1 MTVEDMLARMSSE
14 ELSEWMAFDRL
25 EPIGWAR
32 VDLVGGLLCSL
43 LANQHRKRGSKAF
56 KPGDFMPFL
65 ERGTIDV
72 SDPDALA
79 AAFGSL
85 LKKSP
90 R

>member
-1 MTVEDMLARMSSE
+1 MLAKMSSE
-14 ELSEWMAFDRL
+14 ELSEWIAFDRL

-43 LANQHRKRGSKAF
+43 IANQNRKRGSKAF

-65 ERGTIDV
+65 ERETLDI
-72 SDPDALA
+72 SDPDALMT
-79 AAFGSL
+79 AFGAL
-85 LKKSP
+85 VKKPS